1 MALRLASAYLAG
13 MSYWKN
19 VDPVGAI
26 ADFRTVFQQAGK
38 NRWRIAVLAAA
49 ATTAIF
55 SLMFQEEHRILPRA
69 PKVIYI
75 TSWRADRSDA
85 EIVASNAANQKYQDQ
100 VRAEQARRDE
110 DVRQVYVKLG
120 RMSGMDVDAIE
131 AKAKAERAAEDTA
144 GGKVVQQA
152 AAGQSVSQGKSAPQ
166 GQSSPQGKSAPQG
179 QLAHP

>member
-1 MALRLASAYLAG
+1 

-49 ATTAIF
+49 ATLATF
-55 SLMFQEEHRILPRA
+55 SLMFREEHRVEPRP

-75 TSWRADRSDA
+75 TSWRADRTDA
-85 EIVASNAANQKYQDQ
+85 EIIASNEANQKVQDEL
-100 VRAEQARRDE
+100 RAEQAKRDE
-110 DVRQVYVKLG
+110 DVRQIYVKLG

-131 AKAKAERAAEDTA
+131 AKARAEKAAEEA
-144 GGKVVQQA
+144 ARPRPNIQQTLA
-152 AAGQSVSQGKSAPQ
+152 
-166 GQSSPQGKSAPQG
+166 QG
-179 QLAHP
+179 QLARP

>member
-1 MALRLASAYLAG
+1 

-49 ATTAIF
+49 ATLATF
-55 SLMFQEEHRILPRA
+55 SLMFQEEHRVEPRP

-75 TSWRADRSDA
+75 TSWRADRTDA
-85 EIVASNAANQKYQDQ
+85 EIIASNIANQKVQDEL
-100 VRAEQARRDE
+100 RAEQAKRDE
-110 DVRQVYVKLG
+110 DVRQIYVKLG

-131 AKAKAERAAEDTA
+131 AKARAEKAAEEA
-144 GGKVVQQA
+144 ARPRPNIQQA
-152 AAGQSVSQGKSAPQ
+152 PA
-166 GQSSPQGKSAPQG
+166 QG
-179 QLAHP
+179 QLARP